1 MIIEYFHVSKYGN
14 GIKVAEEF
22 KRIMEEKNISVNIH
36 HVKKVKPQEIP
47 LADLYVFSSPGRF
60 GKPDKAM
67 RKFLDKVN
75 LNSGVRYALL
85 TTQMAPKPD
94 KKTGRLP
101 TEEEAGQKIIP
112 LLNESLQSKGLEKVA
127 EERIFVLG
135 TKGPLED
142 NWHKKVEA
150 FAGMIPVDV

>member
-22 KRIMEEKNISVNIH
+22 KRIMEEKNIPVNIH
-36 HVKKVKPQEIP
+36 HVKKVKPHEIP
-47 LADLYVFSSPGRF
+47 PADLYVFSSPGRF

-67 RKFLDKVN
+67 RKFLEKIN
-75 LNSGVRYALL
+75 LIIGTRYALL

-112 LLNESLQSKGLEKVA
+112 MLNEFLQSKGLEKVA
-127 EERIFVLG
+127 EERIFVIG

-142 NWHKKVEA
+142 YWQKKVEA
-150 FAGMIPVDV
+150 FAGLIPVDT

>member
-22 KRIMEEKNISVNIH
+22 KRIMEEKNVPVNVH
-36 HVKKVKPQEIP
+36 HVKKVKPQELP
-47 LADLYVFSSPGRF
+47 SADLYIFSSPGRF
-60 GKPDKAM
+60 GKPDKSM
-67 RKFLDKVN
+67 RKFLEKIN
-75 LNSGVRYALL
+75 LAAGTRYALL

-101 TEEEAGQKIIP
+101 TEDEAGQKIIP
-112 LLNESLQSKGLEKVA
+112 ILNESLQSKNLEKVA

-142 NWHKKVEA
+142 EWQKKVEA
-150 FAGMIPVDV
+150 FARLIPVDV

>member
-22 KRIMEEKNISVNIH
+22 KRILGEKSVTVNVH
-36 HVKKVKPQEIP
+36 HVKKIKPQDIP
-47 LADLYVFSSPGRF
+47 QADLYVFSSPGRF
-60 GKPDKAM
+60 GKPDKSM
-67 RKFLDKVN
+67 RKFLEKIE
-75 LNSGVRYALL
+75 LTTGTRYALL

-101 TEEEAGQKIIP
+101 TEEETGQKIIP
-112 LLNESLQSKGLEKVA
+112 MLNEFLQSKGLEKVA
-127 EERIFVLG
+127 EERIFVIG

-142 NWHKKVEA
+142 DWQKKVED
-150 FAGMIPVDV
+150 FAGLIPVDN